1 MYTSS
6 ALERVSLDHGVIIRV
21 TLQFIYTPH
30 LNLFR
35 LIGSFMDCL
44 VDRPLDRLIDRTID
58 KLIDQ

>member
-1 MYTSS
+1 M
-6 ALERVSLDHGVIIRV
+6 IIRV

-44 VDRPLDRLIDRTID
+44 VDRPLDRHLDRLIDRTID